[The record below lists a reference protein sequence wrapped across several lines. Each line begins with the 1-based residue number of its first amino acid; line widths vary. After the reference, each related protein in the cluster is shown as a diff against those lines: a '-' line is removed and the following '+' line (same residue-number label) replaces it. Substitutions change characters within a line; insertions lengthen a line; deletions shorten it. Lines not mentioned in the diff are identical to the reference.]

1 MPHTC
6 AHRTHKRIFLRPVR
20 VELCCYFFKNFF
32 KFTKS
37 INRRLIFLNGRKEV
51 LLLNAGAAGVVHMF
65 TIPMERIGTIKVMY
79 RATPVARARVKAKTI
94 YQPGFVVQLQR
105 RRQRIGFKTQ
115 QHNANTMC
123 CS

>member
-1 MPHTC
+1 MDAGRYFYST
-6 AHRTHKRIFLRPVR
+6 R
-20 VELCCYFFKNFF
+20 VQQG
-32 KFTKS
+32 S
-37 INRRLIFLNGRKEV
+37 
-51 LLLNAGAAGVVHMF
+51 F

-115 QHNANTMC
+115 QHNANTNTMC